1 MPTKRLIAAAALA
14 CALFASLPLFAEPLA
29 GQANAP
35 AAMNITP
42 NLMGQL
48 AVFAPAA
55 GLAQSV
61 VPAKASLAAP
71 AAKNAAAGWGAAE
84 DDLDA
89 DADGMPSAGVNN
101 NAVASLAG
109 ETSGLRKTLIGLAMT
124 LRDIRYVRGGRDPS
138 TGFDCS
144 GFVRYVFAH
153 AVGLELPTNSAS
165 QFLAGLKVNRGEM
178 KPGDLVF
185 FRTAGGRGQGRISHV
200 GIYIANGQFIH
211 SPSRGKTVRVDS
223 LDESYWSKRFAGAKR
238 PDALARSS

>member
-14 CALFASLPLFAEPLA
+14 CALFASLPLFAEPLT

-35 AAMNITP
+35 SPVSIAP

-61 VPAKASLAAP
+61 VPAKASIAAP
-71 AAKNAAAGWGAAE
+71 AAKSTAGWGTE
-84 DDLDA
+84 QDDLDA
-89 DADGMPSAGVNN
+89 DADGMPGAGVDS
-101 NAVASLAG
+101 NAVASLAND
-109 ETSGLRKTLIGLAMT
+109 TSGLRKTLIGLAMT

-165 QFLAGLKVNRGEM
+165 QFLAGLKVNRGDM

-185 FRTAGGRGQGRISHV
+185 FRTAGNRGQGRISHV

>member
-1 MPTKRLIAAAALA
+1 
-14 CALFASLPLFAEPLA
+14 
-29 GQANAP
+29 
-35 AAMNITP
+35 
-42 NLMGQL
+42 MGQL

-55 GLAQSV
+55 SLTQAALPAQPTV
-61 VPAKASLAAP
+61 AQTKAKPS
-71 AAKNAAAGWGAAE
+71 GWATEEE
-84 DDLDA
+84 DL
-89 DADGMPSAGVNN
+89 DADGMPSDGVDN
-101 NAVASLAG
+101 VAALAND
-109 ETSGLRKTLIGLAMT
+109 TSDLRKTLIGLAMK

-153 AVGLELPTNSAS
+153 AVGLDLPTNSAS
-165 QFLAGLKVNRGEM
+165 QFLAGLKVNRDDM

-185 FRTAGGRGQGRISHV
+185 FRTAGKRGQGRISHV

-223 LDESYWSKRFAGAKR
+223 LDESYWAKHFAGAKR

>member
-14 CALFASLPLFAEPLA
+14 GALLFSLPLFAEPLV
-29 GQANAP
+29 GQAKTSAP
-35 AAMNITP
+35 TTVAP

-48 AVFAPAA
+48 SVFAPAA
-55 GLAQSV
+55 MLAQSAI
-61 VPAKASLAAP
+61 PAQFAANAP
-71 AAKNAAAGWGAAE
+71 AAKDAGWAGD

-89 DADGMPSAGVNN
+89 DGMPGSGVAAG
-101 NAVASLAG
+101 AVASLAND
-109 ETSGLRKTLIGLAMT
+109 TSDLRKTLVGLAMQ

-165 QFLAGLKVNRGEM
+165 QFLAGLKVSRGEM

-185 FRTAGGRGQGRISHV
+185 FRTAGKRGQGRISHV

-223 LDESYWSKRFAGAKR
+223 LDESYWAQRFAGAKR
-238 PDALARSS
+238 PGALARG

>member
-14 CALFASLPLFAEPLA
+14 GALFLSAPLFAEPLA
-29 GQANAP
+29 AQANTP
-35 AAMNITP
+35 AVAP

-61 VPAKASLAAP
+61 LPAQLAS
-71 AAKNAAAGWGAAE
+71 AAKGG
-84 DDLDA
+84 DDDDA
-89 DADGMPSAGVNN
+89 DADGMPSAGV
-101 NAVASLAG
+101 ADVVSLAND
-109 ETSGLRKTLIGLAMT
+109 TSDLRKTLVNLAMR

-165 QFLAGLKVNRGEM
+165 QFLAGLKVNRDEM

-185 FRTAGGRGQGRISHV
+185 FRTAGKRGQGRISHV

-223 LDESYWSKRFAGAKR
+223 LNESYWAQRFAGAKR
-238 PDALARSS
+238 PDALARS

>member
-1 MPTKRLIAAAALA
+1 MPTKRIFAAAALA
-14 CALFASLPLFAEPLA
+14 GALLTSLPLFAEPLTT
-29 GQANAP
+29 P
-35 AAMNITP
+35 ATTPASSTVAP

-48 AVFAPAA
+48 AVFSPAA
-55 GLAQSV
+55 MLAQS
-61 VPAKASLAAP
+61 AAP
-71 AAKNAAAGWGAAE
+71 AVAKAAAADKSAGWG
-84 DDLDA
+84 DDDDA
-89 DADGMPSAGVNN
+89 DSADMPNVGVSN
-101 NAVASLAG
+101 NAVAALAND
-109 ETSGLRKTLIGLAMT
+109 TSDLRKTLISLAMQ

-165 QFLAGLKVNRGEM
+165 QFLAGLKVNRGDM

-185 FRTAGGRGQGRISHV
+185 FRTAGKRGQGRISHV

-223 LDESYWSKRFAGAKR
+223 LDESYWAQRFAGAKR
-238 PDALARSS
+238 PGALARS